1 MKLIMPFIVVLTI
14 ASCSPSLNFKKD
26 KAAFESSAV
35 LQQYKAVADM
45 NDFYFVVRENGF
57 FEFYRQLF
65 DSVKNSTYP
74 GKYTMNKDT
83 LLLTFYNK
91 QGADILGRKA
101 LVNQAKKEIIFFDNY
116 PGVKKRLIFN

>member
-1 MKLIMPFIVVLTI
+1 MRIIITFSLVSFLFG
-14 ASCSPSLNFKKD
+14 CSPSMNFSKD
-26 KAAFESSAV
+26 KAAFDSSAV

-45 NDFYFVVRENGF
+45 NDFYFELREHGF

-65 DSVKNSTYP
+65 DSVKNSSYP

-83 LLLTFYNK
+83 LLLNFYNK
-91 QGADILGRKA
+91 QGKEILGRKA
-101 LVNQAKKEIIFFDNY
+101 LVNHAKKEIIFFDNY